1 MTTDQKIQLIGQK
14 IFALSA
20 QLDKHKSELDSLK
33 RELEFLRA
41 QTSPGTVVQPVAPSA
56 QPSITPVPPIPPV
69 PPAEKQP
76 EPVRQQP
83 VRPPQLV
90 QKQPVTPGSSFNLEQ
105 YIGGNLLAIIGI
117 SVLVIGLAIGVKYA
131 IDRELISELTRIVLA
146 YLAGGILLSL
156 AFWLK
161 KNFEGFSAVLLSGGM
176 ATLYFTTFAAYNFY
190 GLFPQAAAFGLMV
203 VFTAFTVLAATLY
216 NREIIGIFGLVGA
229 YAVPIL
235 LDENSG
241 RAHILFIYMSI
252 INTGVLVLSFKKI
265 WNILTHIA
273 YALSWLIFIGW
284 FVNRYDAEK
293 YQATALVFSFVF
305 FITFYISFIA
315 YKTIKKEQFSFKDI
329 LLILFN
335 SIIYFAIGYAIVGE
349 IPYNQPGEGKYLGLF
364 TLCNALVHLAFAY
377 SVFVNKQ
384 VDRKLFYLIMALVLS
399 FATIAIP
406 VQLEGHWVTLFWAAE
421 AFLLFAIGRIKHVR
435 FYEWMAFAMVLL
447 SVISL
452 GHDWVSY
459 YIDLKY
465 NTEALL
471 VWRPIANITFFTSMF
486 TILSIGGLVYIHNKY
501 PLPQEDRKK
510 YDFYSLFNYV
520 LPVLLVV
527 LAYFAFAN
535 EIGNYFEA
543 RIAAT
548 GIEVRETPDSYPT
561 SITDDDLRYFH
572 RVWLINYTML
582 FVFVLGLVIKKKWRT
597 PGMDI
602 ASFVCE
608 LLAAFLFITAGLSA
622 LSTLR
627 IHYLEQYN
635 QIYFPVSGVHLYIRY
650 ICYGFLALLL
660 YNMYT
665 RRYWQDNKSIDML
678 VQPFMHLIIIIVL
691 SSELTH
697 LMMVNNPDDAYRF
710 GTISTKMGYTVLWGL
725 YSFGLIAVGIM
736 RKNKALRLCAIALF
750 AITLI
755 KLVSFDTWNLSTGY
769 RIVAFITFG
778 VILLIVAFLYLKFKT
793 LIFGDDEPK
802 R

>member
-1 MTTDQKIQLIGQK
+1 MTTDEKIQLIGQK

-20 QLDKHKSELDSLK
+20 QLDKHKTELDSLR

-41 QTSPGTVVQPVAPSA
+41 QRNPGTVINPVTPSA
-56 QPSITPVPPIPPV
+56 QPSITPVPPV
-69 PPAEKQP
+69 PPAQQQP

-83 VRPPQLV
+83 VRPPQPV
-90 QKQPVTPGSSFNLEQ
+90 QKQTVQPGSSFNLEQ

-146 YLAGGILLSL
+146 YLAGGVLLAL

-161 KNFEGFSAVLLSGGM
+161 KKFEGFSAVLLSGGM
-176 ATLYFTTFAAYNFY
+176 ATLYFTTFAAYSFY
-190 GLFPQAAAFGLMV
+190 GLFPQSAAFGLMV
-203 VFTAFTVLAATLY
+203 VFTAFTVLSATIY
-216 NREIIGIFGLVGA
+216 NKEIIGIFGLVGA

-252 INTGVLVLSFKKI
+252 LNTGVLVLSFRKN
-265 WNILTHIA
+265 WNILTHVA
-273 YALSWLIFIGW
+273 YSLSWIIFIGW
-284 FVNRYDAEK
+284 FVSRYDAGK
-293 YQATALVFSFVF
+293 YQTTALVFSFLF

-315 YKTIKKEQFSFKDI
+315 YKTVKKEKFSFKDI
-329 LLILFN
+329 LLILLN
-335 SIIYFAIGYAIVGE
+335 SIIYFSIGFAIVSE

-364 TLCNALVHLAFAY
+364 TLGNALVHLAFAY
-377 SVFVNKQ
+377 SVFVNMQ

-435 FYEWMAFAMVLL
+435 FYEWIAFAMVLL

-452 GHDWVSY
+452 AHDWTNH
-459 YIDLKY
+459 YIDHRY
-465 NTEALL
+465 YSDALL
-471 VWRPIANITFFTSMF
+471 NWRPIANIIFFTSIF
-486 TILSIGGLVYIHNKY
+486 TISSIGGLIYIHNRY
-501 PLPQEDRKK
+501 PLPEEDRKK

-520 LPVLLVV
+520 LPILLVV
-527 LAYFAFAN
+527 LTYFAFAN

-543 RIAAT
+543 RIAGT
-548 GIEVRETPDSYPT
+548 LLEIRETPDSYPT
-561 SITDDDLRYFH
+561 TFEDDDLRYFH
-572 RVWLINYTML
+572 RVWLINYTMF
-582 FVFVLGLVIKKKWRT
+582 FVFVFGLVIKKVWRS
-597 PGMDI
+597 PGMDVV
-602 ASFVCE
+602 SFICE
-608 LLAAFLFITAGLSA
+608 VIAAFIFLTAGLSA

-627 IHYLEQYN
+627 MHYLESYN
-635 QIYFPVSGVHLYIRY
+635 QIYFPVSGAHLFMRY
-650 ICYGFLALLL
+650 ICYGFLAFIL

-665 RRYWQDNKSIDML
+665 RRYWQENNNISML
-678 VQPFMHLIIIIVL
+678 IQPVMHLIILTVL

-710 GTISTKMGYTVLWGL
+710 GTISTKMGYTVLWGI
-725 YSFGLIAVGIM
+725 YSFALITIGIM
-736 RKNKALRLCAIALF
+736 RKNKTLRVCAIALF

-755 KLVSFDTWNLSTGY
+755 KLISFDTWNLSTGY
-769 RIVAFITFG
+769 RIIAFITFG
-778 VILLIVAFLYLKFKT
+778 VILLVVAFLYLKFKT